1 MENKVYWYNCEKYDE
16 KLISEAYQ
24 EILVDNGLLDF
35 VTSGMKIGIKV
46 NLVGNFGPDKAAT
59 THPLLVKKLCE
70 LLIERGAIV
79 TIGDSPG
86 GLFTESILK
95 SIYKGTGFL
104 ICEEIGA
111 KINYDVSTSQLKV
124 EKQVVK
130 TLDVSNWLLE
140 QDALINF
147 AKLKSH
153 GMMALSASVKNMFGI
168 VPGVLKPEYH
178 YRYPNHDDF
187 ANMLIDI
194 NEVFDCKLNLIDGII
209 GMEGNGPTQGEPRY
223 IGAILASRKPYPLD
237 VVACKIIDLDID
249 NVYTVSESIKRG
261 LTANYDEIIL
271 NKPIDD
277 IIIKDYKN
285 ILPGKSMEF
294 SEKFKGP
301 FGKIINP
308 IIAKVLTVKP
318 KVKKKECI
326 GCKKCANICP
336 VNAIEMI
343 KKKPVINRDKCI
355 RCFCCQEFCPV
366 GAMKAHKNIIVKILT
381 K

>member
-1 MENKVYWYNCEKYDE
+1 
-16 KLISEAYQ
+16 
-24 EILVDNGLLDF
+24 
-35 VTSGMKIGIKV
+35 MKIGIKV

-111 KINYDVSTSQLKV
+111 KLNYDVSTSQLKV

>member
-1 MENKVYWYNCEKYDE
+1 MEKKVYWYKCEKYDE
-16 KLISEAYQ
+16 NLIAEAYQ
-24 EILVDNGLLDF
+24 EVLVDNGLLDF

-104 ICEEIGA
+104 ICEEVGA
-111 KINYDVSTSQLKV
+111 KLNYDVSTSQLKV

-249 NVYTVSESIKRG
+249 NVYTVTESIKRG
-261 LTANYDEIIL
+261 LTVSYDEIIL

-294 SEKFKGP
+294 SEKFKGS

-343 KKKPVINRDKCI
+343 KKKPVINREKCI